1 MASTGP
7 GIVANMSDKNGL
19 VSVVIP
25 VYNGERFLGRTLS
38 SALAQTYRP
47 LEIIVVDDGSAD
59 RTEEIAETAANKDG
73 RIRYFR
79 RRNYGVAES
88 RNFGIKNAKGDL
100 IAPLDHD
107 DLWSPNKISRQVRLM
122 NDSPAEVGV
131 VYCLALEID
140 QNDLVIPPI
149 RRLQR
154 KRIAK
159 GRVTNDLALGCFIE
173 TSSAPLIKKS
183 FIEKI
188 GGYDTELRPQGAEDW
203 KLYFALSEICEFAV
217 IPEFLVGYRQ
227 VSGSLSRNLVRMDQ
241 SMEAV
246 GSWIFERHPDLP
258 PELKA
263 MMIYYCSIFMAQRS
277 LDNDEFRLALG
288 YTGRAYKSYPRGLL
302 EPPLRKFLARLL
314 VRLVGV
320 RREKLRRRGL
330 VSRISFHEF
339 QAQQAFDGPY
349 T

>member
-1 MASTGP
+1 
-7 GIVANMSDKNGL
+7 MSDENRL
-19 VSVVIP
+19 VSVVLP
-25 VYNGERFLGRTLS
+25 VHNGERFLSRTLS
-38 SALAQTYRP
+38 SALAQTYRS

-59 RTEEIAETAANKDG
+59 RTEEIAKAAATKDG
-73 RIRYFR
+73 RIRYFK
-79 RRNYGVAES
+79 RRNSGVAES
-88 RNFGIKNAKGDL
+88 RNFGIRNARGDL

-107 DLWSPNKISRQVRLM
+107 DLWNPNKLARQVRLM
-122 NDSPAEVGV
+122 NELPAEVGV

-159 GRVTNDLALGCFIE
+159 GRVTKDLALGCFIE

-183 FIEKI
+183 FIDKI

-217 IPEFLVGYRQ
+217 IPEYLVGYRQ
-227 VSGSLSRNLVRMDQ
+227 ASGSLSRNLVGMDQ
-241 SMEAV
+241 SMDAV
-246 GSWIFERHPDLP
+246 GRWIFERHPDLP
-258 PELKA
+258 PEFRAL
-263 MMIYYCSIFMAQRS
+263 MIYYSSIFMAQRS
-277 LDNDEFRLALG
+277 LDSDEFRLALG
-288 YTGRAYKSYPRGLL
+288 YTVRAYKSYPQGLF

-330 VSRISFHEF
+330 VRRIRFQEF
-339 QAQQAFDGPY
+339 QVQQAFDGPY